1 MNGGGCVYSHW
12 YDMHGMIPR
21 EVYTINIHECGV
33 VAPYRCPLHRGRC
46 SSGPTRH
53 PSTAVDMHA
62 IYNIWDV
69 SIGIHN
75 VIINAQVNDTIGCTV
90 MCSYVA

>member
-1 MNGGGCVYSHW
+1 MDGGGGMYSPW

-21 EVYTINIHECGV
+21 WVYTINIHECGV

-53 PSTAVDMHA
+53 PSTAGDMHA

-69 SIGIHN
+69 SIGSNN
-75 VIINAQVNDTIGCTV
+75 VIINAQVSDTIGCTV
-90 MCSYVA
+90 MCSNVA